1 MGELLLVT
9 PLPNE
14 IRKYVFWQE
23 AVLKNYHDT
32 PAFKQKHSPNKA
44 DELCR
49 LFFNSI
55 LEFRVRARELM
66 TEFRSKDVQGVII
79 KRQ

>member
-14 IRKYVFWQE
+14 IWKHVFWQE
-23 AVLKNYHDT
+23 AVLKSYHDT

-44 DELCR
+44 DDICR
-49 LFFNSI
+49 LFF
-55 LEFRVRARELM
+55 LTAY
-66 TEFRSKDVQGVII
+66 
-79 KRQ
+79 

>member
-14 IRKYVFWQE
+14 IWKHVFWQE
-23 AVLKNYHDT
+23 AVLKSYHDA

-49 LFFNSI
+49 LF
-55 LEFRVRARELM
+55 LTAY
-66 TEFRSKDVQGVII
+66 
-79 KRQ
+79 